1 MTARKRVLMI
11 CLDGFTWRLGRE
23 FMSEGVMDTLVAM
36 VDSGCHGNLES
47 VMPFE
52 TGPAWSSFQTGCRP
66 GKTGIFAFHTF
77 DRKTGRIRLNS
88 FDDIKAPSIW
98 ELASLAGKKIVSL
111 NLPVTSPPPQ
121 VKGVIIPGLLCPQ
134 LSTQTTHPPEA
145 YDKYIK
151 SRKDYLIVNNI
162 HRETVAEFVDQSM
175 ASELVRRDVAM
186 EIMKDIDWDIF
197 CFQMQSGDL
206 LQHRMWW
213 ALDSSAEGFSENRR
227 QEALEFYRRADDI
240 IAELIEA
247 AGPETTTIILS
258 DHGFCKTAGAVHLNT
273 WLRKKGYLNLPPE
286 KPKTRWDNVKSAI
299 PPLKFMARLAG
310 SCGRMSHDLF
320 TNACLALTGK
330 EEQTPFSEVE
340 LQHLRQLID
349 FDTTQALCLGG
360 MGGMLYINAQDDRRA
375 DLCQT
380 LTEKLLHDLGPQ
392 SENPVISGI
401 LPAEEV
407 YGKHENITTMP
418 DLVIEFSEGYCQVI
432 NPLGDEMV
440 TPHHPGTKQAGTHD
454 KNGMLVLN
462 GPGVKKGLELNAA
475 IVDIAPT
482 VLACLGIAVPEHMD
496 GKVLSEAFSQP
507 LEVNYEKI
515 DYAGTASA
523 DYTDEEQAEVEKH
536 LSDLGYL

>member
-1 MTARKRVLMI
+1 MSARKRVLI
-11 CLDGFTWRLGRE
+11 LALDGFTWRLGRD
-23 FMSEGVMDTLVAM
+23 FMTQGVMDTLAAI

-52 TGPAWSSFQTGCRP
+52 TGPAWSSFQTGCQP

-88 FDDIKAPSIW
+88 FEDIKKPSIW
-98 ELASLAGKKIVSL
+98 ELASMAGKKIVSL
-111 NLPVTSPPPQ
+111 NLPVTSPAPQ
-121 VKGVIIPGLLCPQ
+121 VNGVIIPGLLCPK

-151 SRKDYLIVNNI
+151 PRKDYLIVNNI
-162 HRETVAEFVDQSM
+162 HRETVAEFADQSIT
-175 ASELVRRDVAM
+175 SELIRRDVALDM
-186 EIMKDIDWDIF
+186 MNDIDWDIF

-206 LQHRMWW
+206 MQHRMWS
-213 ALDSSAEGFSENRR
+213 ALDPSADGFSKNDNEN
-227 QEALEFYRRADDI
+227 ALKFYRCTDDI

-247 AGPETTTIILS
+247 AGPETLTIIVS
-258 DHGFCKTAGAVHLNT
+258 DHGFCKAAGAVHVNA
-273 WLRKKGYLNLPPE
+273 WLRKNGYLNLPPE
-286 KPKTRWDNVKSAI
+286 KPQTSWDNVKNST
-299 PPLKFMARLAG
+299 PPLKFLARLAG
-310 SCGRMSHDLF
+310 ASGRMSRNLF
-320 TNACLALTGK
+320 KNACLALTGK
-330 EEQTPFSEVE
+330 EKQSPFSEVE

-349 FDTTQALCLGG
+349 FDTTQALCLGS
-360 MGGMLYINAQDDRRA
+360 MGGMLYINTQDDRRT

-432 NPLGDEMV
+432 NPLGEEIITLHV
-440 TPHHPGTKQAGTHD
+440 QTGTHD
-454 KNGMLVLN
+454 KNGVLVLN
-462 GPGVKKGLELNAA
+462 GPGVKHGATLNGE

-482 VLACLGIAVPEHMD
+482 VLAYLGIAVPKHMD
-496 GKVLSEAFSQP
+496 GKVLSEAFLQP
-507 LEVNYEKI
+507 LEVNYETV
-515 DYAGTASA
+515 DYSGTASA
-523 DYTDEEQAEVEKH
+523 AYTNEEQAEVEKH